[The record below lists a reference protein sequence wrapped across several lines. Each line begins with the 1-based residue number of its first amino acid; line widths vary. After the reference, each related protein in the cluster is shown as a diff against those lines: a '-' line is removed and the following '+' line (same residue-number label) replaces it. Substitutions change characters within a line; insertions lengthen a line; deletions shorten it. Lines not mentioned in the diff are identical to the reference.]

1 MAPNKR
7 EQQLLSII
15 NEMDKYYEAGSTKW
29 FDFLTEN
36 VVVYNNT
43 SASPFKG
50 KASYV
55 EHFQSALIGAKRKLK
70 VISRTIQNL
79 SDTAIVYQT
88 IQIDQDGIIAN
99 LKQSVVWAIVHDEWK
114 VNHFHSSMVGK
125 PHSATTPKKMDSIN
139 VINDKIA
146 SIASVLGVAQ

>member
-1 MAPNKR
+1 MPPTNQDKELLATINK
-7 EQQLLSII
+7 
-15 NEMDKYYEAGSTKW
+15 MDRFYETGNMKW
-29 FDFLTEN
+29 FDFLTKD

-50 KASYV
+50 KSSYT
-55 EHFQSALIGAKRKLK
+55 EHFEKSLVGGKRKLR

-88 IQIDQDGIIAN
+88 IQINQDAVIAN
-99 LKQSVVWAIVHDEWK
+99 VKQSVVWAQTDEGWK
-114 VNHFHSSMVGK
+114 VNHLHSSIVGT
-125 PHSATTPKKMDSIN
+125 PHAASGGKSLKGIN

-146 SIASVLGVAQ
+146 SIASMLGVAQ